1 MKIEDTDLEDSTNY
15 GWGAEI
21 GVLLRHEALLT
32 KTEVIKTAIY
42 FEKIAPW
49 IIDKERSWDLLDC
62 NDPEDDD
69 VPDLGSGIWTQM
81 LYMLNHHFGDF
92 PEFITALITDAVTDL
107 CLEVAPHKGSLQD
120 TENEFAH
127 THRHFNS
134 NEVFEGAF
142 EKADSI
148 NAPTG
153 AERILN
159 LNVEQDL

>member
-32 KTEVIKTAIY
+32 KVDVIRTAIY

-49 IIDKERSWDLLDC
+49 LINKDRSWDLLDC

-69 VPDLGSGIWTQM
+69 VPDLGSGIWPQM

-127 THRHFNS
+127 THGHFNS
-134 NEVFEGAF
+134 NKVFEDAF
-142 EKADSI
+142 ELADSI
-148 NAPTG
+148 TAPEEGQKGHHNA
-153 AERILN
+153 IK
-159 LNVEQDL
+159 